1 MEVSLHYGRDQ
12 IKLYLPG
19 DNLAG
24 WIRPRPLAD
33 VSFEDSLVN
42 LSARPQAQAFLRQIE
57 GKHLCVLLP
66 DGTRDFPWNAVLSPL
81 FPLLAKAQQLTF
93 LVCTGTHTAQTDEN
107 KAILEKI
114 VQYVRRQKILSYGTF
129 IHDCRSSPM
138 TDGGRT
144 SYGTPVL
151 YNRLLDNADVFLVL
165 SDVKFHY
172 FAGYSNPVK
181 NFVPGVCAFET
192 AQVNHSLT
200 FDSRSSYGAHPWHPN
215 PAKRTQPLAADQLEA
230 MEKIVRGR
238 PVWAVVTISDK
249 SKLYWARF
257 GPAQE
262 TAAQAFLT
270 ADEHTEYAL
279 PLVERMVV
287 SCGGHPDDSDL
298 YIAQRALELTHRVVR
313 DGGQILFLA
322 ACANGICPPIAHQD
336 FYLKLTEP
344 IEQILR
350 EKPSQYKLY
359 SHKPYRFAQLLRR
372 LSKLYMHTQ
381 IEDRLVKSIHLVP
394 VKNPQALVNEW
405 IEENPLVK
413 ILFVDGANKLA
424 LRPKPLEG
432 ALEEGLEKTGRKI

>member
-1 MEVSLHYGRDQ
+1 MSCMEVSLHYGREQ
-12 IKLYLPG
+12 MKLYLPSE
-19 DNLAG
+19 NLAG
-24 WIRPRPLAD
+24 WIRPRPMAD
-33 VSFEDSLVN
+33 AHPQDSLVN
-42 LSARPQAQAFLRQIE
+42 LSARPQARQFVQQIQ
-57 GKHLCVLLP
+57 GKRLCVLLP
-66 DGTRDFPWNAVLSPL
+66 DGTRDFPWNAVLPPV
-81 FPLLAKAQQLTF
+81 FGLLKGAEQLSF
-93 LVCTGTHTAQTDEN
+93 LICTGTHTAQTPEN

-114 VQYVRRQKILSYGTF
+114 VQLVRQAGIFSYETVL
-129 IHDCRSSPM
+129 HDCQTSRMS
-138 TDGGRT
+138 DAGRT
-144 SYGTPVL
+144 KYGTPIL
-151 YNRLLDNADVFLVL
+151 YNAVLDNADVFLVF

-181 NFVPGVCAFET
+181 NFVPGACAFQT

-200 FDSRSSYGAHPWHPN
+200 FDSRSISGAHPWHPN
-215 PAKRTQPLAADQLEA
+215 PARRLQPLAADQLEA

-238 PVWAVVTISDK
+238 AVWAVVTISDK

-262 TAAQAFLT
+262 VTPQAFF
-270 ADEHTEYAL
+270 AVDEHTEYTL
-279 PLVERMVV
+279 PRVERMVI

-298 YIAQRALELTHRVVR
+298 YIAQRALELTHRVVL

-322 ACANGICPPIAHQD
+322 ACTNGICPQIAYRD

-350 EKPSQYKLY
+350 EKPAQYKLY

-372 LSKLYMHTQ
+372 LSRFYIYTQ
-381 IEDRLVKSIHLVP
+381 LEEPLVKKIHLTA
-394 VKNPQALVNEW
+394 VKNPQSLVNEW

-424 LRPKPLEG
+424 IRPKT
-432 ALEEGLEKTGRKI
+432 EKQGSTAE